1 MQLINSWFVKVRATL
16 GSVLEKPGMLQKL
29 GLLVFCLA
37 LAVGMQIQYPRFL
50 SLNNI
55 EVMMVNF
62 VSEGIMA
69 LGMTIVMITGG
80 IDISIPAVLQFSAIL
95 TAMLLGQ
102 SVPIPLAILIALLT
116 SGVIGFINIFLTN
129 KFDVHPFIVTLA
141 TLLTLRGVNIIIT
154 NAGTITIGATDFS
167 ELGRG
172 TFLDIPHIR
181 WSLILFFLLALIVGY
196 VLSNHSYLQKAYFI
210 GGNRRSARLL
220 GINVENYLT
229 FVYIFNSVL
238 AGLAGVVIASQY
250 GAASVSFGQ
259 NAELR
264 TITIAAVGGASFTGG
279 SGSISGTF
287 LGWLFL
293 AMVYNAFNMS
303 GIDTYWQDVV
313 IGVLLLLAV
322 FFSEFV
328 QRRKLLK
335 K

>member
-1 MQLINSWFVKVRATL
+1 MQHINSWPVKIKTKL
-16 GSVLEKPGMLQKL
+16 GSILEKPGAAQKL
-29 GLLVFCLA
+29 GLFIFIIVLA
-37 LAVGMQIQYPRFL
+37 LGMQSQYPRFL
-50 SLNNI
+50 SLLNI
-55 EVMMVNF
+55 EVMLVNF
-62 VSEGIMA
+62 VTEGIMA

-95 TAMLLGQ
+95 TAMLLVQG
-102 SVPIPLAILIALLT
+102 VAIPVAILISLIA
-116 SGVIGFINIFLTN
+116 SGIIGFINIFLSN

-141 TLLTLRGVNIIIT
+141 TLLTLRGFNIIIT
-154 NAGTITIGATDFS
+154 NAGTITIGVSEFS
-167 ELGRG
+167 VLGRG
-172 TFLDIPHIR
+172 TILDLPHLR
-181 WSLILFFLLALIVGY
+181 WSLFLYFILTIIVGY
-196 VLSNHSYLQKAYFI
+196 LLANHSFLQKAYFI
-210 GGNRRSARLL
+210 GGNKKSARLL
-220 GINVENYLT
+220 GINVEGFLT
-229 FVYIFNSVL
+229 VTYIFNSVL
-238 AGLAGVVIASQY
+238 AGLAGVVIASQF

-264 TITIAAVGGASFTGG
+264 TITIAAIGGASFTGG
-279 SGSISGTF
+279 SGSILGTF

-328 QRRKLLK
+328 QRRKIK